1 MAQEAPPSIEDYQ
14 RRIAAQAAAVRELEE
29 LVHTLESGPA
39 AGTEATQKS
48 LSRAHADLERAEA
61 DLKALKRQY
70 AACLLREGRGPDPAH
85 VEVAVF
91 DEATQA
97 LTTGRLTS
105 QEKRA
110 PGDGPIAFDAFRS
123 LLLAGLP
130 LGQLVENEAAD
141 RKSSVLF
148 DSLEEQTSTKNI
160 LRRWAAMVVGDPYVA
175 NILRCAREAAAR
187 FRQGLEQFTRVLD
200 GVRINYE
207 LKQRKVDRLAFA
219 FSGSRA
225 VIQASNDWEN
235 IERVCPTE
243 AQQLVEV
250 FHSLVAARDELR
262 RLRDELNGELRAFMK
277 CFFPRYLTYVLQ
289 QSKPRQ
295 HELGLGRCKPHRVC
309 RYVLEQVDRTDF
321 LLPRGGD
328 LEIDVPR
335 IPPEIA
341 LFRKVKS
348 YVRHRKQQDHAAS
361 GVASGGED
369 EAM

>member
-1 MAQEAPPSIEDYQ
+1 MAQEAPRSVEDYQ
-14 RRIAAQAAAVRELEE
+14 RRIAAQTAAVRELEE

-39 AGTEATQKS
+39 AGTEAAQKS
-48 LSRAHADLERAEA
+48 LSRAHSDLERAEA

-70 AACLLREGRGPDPAH
+70 AGCLLREGRGPDPAH
-85 VEVAVF
+85 VEDAIF

-97 LTTGRLTS
+97 LTSGRLTS
-105 QEKRA
+105 QEPRG

-141 RKSSVLF
+141 RRSSVLF

-160 LRRWAAMVVGDPYVA
+160 LRRWAATAAGDPYVA

-207 LKQRKVDRLAFA
+207 LKQRKVDRLAVAFA
-219 FSGSRA
+219 GSRA

-235 IERVCPTE
+235 IEKACPAE
-243 AQQLVEV
+243 ARQLLEE
-250 FHSLVAARDELR
+250 FHSLVSARDELR
-262 RLRDELNGELRAFMK
+262 RLRDELNAELRAFMK

-289 QSKPRQ
+289 QSKARQ
-295 HELGLGRCKPHRVC
+295 HELGLGRCKPQRLC
-309 RYVLEQVDRTDF
+309 RYVLEQIDRTDF
-321 LLPRGGD
+321 LLPRGGS

-335 IPPEIA
+335 IPSEIA

-348 YVRHRKQQDHAAS
+348 YVRYKSQHDHAGIS
-361 GVASGGED
+361 DASGGED
-369 EAM
+369 EAG